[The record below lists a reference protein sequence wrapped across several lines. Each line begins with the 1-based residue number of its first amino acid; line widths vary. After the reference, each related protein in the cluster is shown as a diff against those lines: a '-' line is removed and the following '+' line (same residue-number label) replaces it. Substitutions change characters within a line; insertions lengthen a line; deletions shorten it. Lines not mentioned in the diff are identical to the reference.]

1 MNLSKITRAMVFPL
15 MTAAALASLS
25 APAYEKGDW
34 LVRAGAT
41 TVSPDESS
49 SNVFVGGTD
58 LGLGVSVDSSTQL
71 GLNIAYFYSPK
82 WALELLAATPF
93 SHDIELQGVK
103 LINAKQLPPSL
114 TANYFFNDTSSAFQP
129 YVGAGLNY
137 TLFFDESF
145 AQSSRDAGFSDIDLD
160 SSFGITAQAG
170 FDYMIDE
177 KWLVNAS
184 VRWIDIQTDATFDL
198 NGAAGSVDVDVDP
211 FVYTLSVGYR
221 F

>member
-1 MNLSKITRAMVFPL
+1 MRLSKIAIALTLPL
-15 MTAAALASLS
+15 MTMALTTQ
-25 APAYEKGDW
+25 AYEKGEW

-58 LGLGVSVDSSTQL
+58 LGVGVSVDSSTQL
-71 GLNIAYFYSPK
+71 GLNIAYFYSSQ
-82 WALELLAATPF
+82 WAIELLAATPF
-93 SHDIELQGVK
+93 SHDIELTGTK
-103 LINAKQLPPSL
+103 LVNAKQLPPSL
-114 TANYFFNDTSSAFQP
+114 TANYFFNDPSADFQP

-145 AQSSRDAGFSDIDLD
+145 ARSSREAGFNNIDLD

-170 FDYMIDE
+170 FDYMLDD

-198 NGAAGSVDVDVDP
+198 NGADGRVDVDIDP
-211 FVYTLSVGYR
+211 FVYTLSLGYR